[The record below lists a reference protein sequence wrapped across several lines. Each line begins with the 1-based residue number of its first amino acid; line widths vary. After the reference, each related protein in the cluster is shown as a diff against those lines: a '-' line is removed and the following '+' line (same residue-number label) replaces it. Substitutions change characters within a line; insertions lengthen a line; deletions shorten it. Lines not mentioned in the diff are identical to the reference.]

1 MPEDIYKQDR
11 FYVDLQNDEIIW
23 LYHNPDAFSGDQFV
37 RNRFGIDLLKEAIEK
52 CPIGPDSG
60 YEAYPVYDYIESNC
74 RQYLSDVGSAEYGD
88 DIILFQ
94 TEPFA
99 IALTQTTLDKLQL
112 LFKAK
117 ELINDYSIREFG
129 DPADFSDPAKVGI
142 AYTTTEDDKHEIQVY
157 ANLVD
162 FRTEVWLDGENV
174 ANLRA
179 ESLRDYTENV
189 LPYLDFDEMV
199 AIPDWVI
206 DQFQQTGP
214 YRPDLEYMQF
224 EAWGDVHELCIEA
237 GHYSRG
243 NGLFLQLYEK
253 CGDGELEP
261 YATLTVNLPDHS
273 CGKNRAYV
281 DTNNFPAAMS
291 LISEYRLGRLTGN
304 IEASGYCNYP
314 EYEFNLAEIEKHCLN
329 PEELFDRTPKNKERN
344 DAR

>member
-11 FYVDLQNDEIIW
+11 FYVDLQNDEIVW

-88 DIILFQ
+88 DIMLFQ

-142 AYTTTEDDKHEIQVY
+142 AYTTTEDDKHEIQAY
-157 ANLVD
+157 ASLVD
-162 FRTEVWLDGENV
+162 FQTEVWLDGENV

-224 EAWGDVHELCIEA
+224 EAWGDTHELCIEA
-237 GHYSRG
+237 GHYS
-243 NGLFLQLYEK
+243 
-253 CGDGELEP
+253 
-261 YATLTVNLPDHS
+261 H
-273 CGKNRAYV
+273 
-281 DTNNFPAAMS
+281 
-291 LISEYRLGRLTGN
+291 
-304 IEASGYCNYP
+304 
-314 EYEFNLAEIEKHCLN
+314 
-329 PEELFDRTPKNKERN
+329 
-344 DAR
+344 